1 MTYFIVSIVFFTFL
15 LSPNIRV
22 LFLSGKAMI
31 FDIIKSKIHFASITT
46 IISIWRW
53 AVDKLLFWKIY
64 FDISVNAVST
74 FESLSSRKSPTWSA
88 YTLTFDRRDITS
100 GDPIN
105 IISNLFVSKFI
116 VLSRSWKSIYFLCW
130 LIWMSFKVDLNKL
143 LFCEISKGIES

>member
-1 MTYFIVSIVFFTFL
+1 MAYFIVSIVFFTFL

-22 LFLSGKAMI
+22 LFFGGKAMI

-53 AVDKLLFWKIY
+53 TIDKLLFWKIY